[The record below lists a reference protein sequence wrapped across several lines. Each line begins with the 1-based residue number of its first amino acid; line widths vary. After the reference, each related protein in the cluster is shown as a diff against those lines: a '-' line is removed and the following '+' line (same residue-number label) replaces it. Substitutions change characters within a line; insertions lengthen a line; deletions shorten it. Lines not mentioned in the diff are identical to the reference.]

1 MPRAIE
7 LLREKSRRG
16 DVGIVSVHPDESVLN
31 AARKM
36 NAHRVG
42 SVVVLDAQDQ
52 LIGVFTER
60 DVLTRVVSEERDPR
74 ATYVGE
80 VMTSNVVVCE
90 PAARLAELRS
100 IMRERRVRHVP
111 VVDGRRVLGVISIGD
126 LNAAE
131 AVELSRTI
139 TYLEQYM
146 TTA

>member
-16 DVGIVSVHPDESVLN
+16 DVGIVSAHPEESVLN

-42 SVVVLDAQDQ
+42 SLVVLDSQDQ

-60 DVLTRVVSEERDPR
+60 DVLTRVVAEERDPR
-74 ATYVGE
+74 TTFIGE
-80 VMTSNVVVCE
+80 VMTSDVVVCE
-90 PAARLAELRS
+90 PGTRLSELRS

-111 VVDGRRVLGVISIGD
+111 IVEGRRVLGVVSIGD

-131 AVELSRTI
+131 ALELSRTI